1 MGLKRKGRAATV
13 IVRGTA
19 AEKGERGTG
28 AAPTICS
35 SHHHHRRR
43 PDGNLIAAVGVTGL
57 CVIEMKRRATPLE
70 RNYYYHLCVYEYEYE
85 YEYVVCSCHNHQKP
99 HRSRSGAKARPAGA
113 ISHQPSGIAI
123 VFPLCAAWRG
133 LVWFCFLPLVFYSSP
148 YVVCNFVCWLH
159 SFPHEC
165 ATDLA
170 HTPQR
175 GGKCSLPGGRGV
187 KRNDKNRKASLKN
200 IYLKMVKTTANIC

>member
-1 MGLKRKGRAATV
+1 MRVAFASPMTTAGATD
-13 IVRGTA
+13 RGTA
-19 AEKGERGTG
+19 NGIEKKGKGCDCHCKGDCCWEGGRGTG

-57 CVIEMKRRATPLE
+57 CVIEMNRRATPLE

-85 YEYVVCSCHNHQKP
+85 YVVCSCHNHQKP
-99 HRSRSGAKARPAGA
+99 QSHRSRSGAKPRPAGA

-133 LVWFCFLPLVFYSSP
+133 LVWFGFVFCLLFFIPLLMLYAT
-148 YVVCNFVCWLH
+148 L
-159 SFPHEC
+159 C
-165 ATDLA
+165 AGCTHFHMNA
-170 HTPQR
+170 PQTWHTHR
-175 GGKCSLPGGRGV
+175 KGVASARCPGEEG
-187 KRNDKNRKASLKN
+187 
-200 IYLKMVKTTANIC
+200 

>member
-1 MGLKRKGRAATV
+1 MLRRGKR
-13 IVRGTA
+13 RG
-19 AEKGERGTG
+19 RGTG

-70 RNYYYHLCVYEYEYE
+70 RNYYYHLCVYEYR

-113 ISHQPSGIAI
+113 ISHQAL
-123 VFPLCAAWRG
+123 PLFSHCARRGAAWFG
-133 LVWFCFLPLVFYSSP
+133 LVLFFASCFLFLSLCCMQLCV
-148 YVVCNFVCWLH
+148 
-159 SFPHEC
+159 
-165 ATDLA
+165 LA
-170 HTPQR
+170 ALIST
-175 GGKCSLPGGRGV
+175 
-187 KRNDKNRKASLKN
+187 
-200 IYLKMVKTTANIC
+200 